1 MEWTWSGVEWI
12 PRIPRWVPRIARRV
26 FAMSEGDAS
35 SLLAAVQDLID
46 DVAEAQPADDD
57 GGSDEFDTSVLDEPE
72 EAAVHQPAAIQICV
86 GRTQGLVKINVQ
98 KPWSEVARIAPPEG
112 LRQVT
117 YESTVSVN
125 EVHAFRRRQVADAEE
140 YDQVFVVAGD
150 GAVAVVNQDGS
161 DVDDE
166 EHGILKGF
174 MPMQRF
180 LAAWHDGLLTHAGGP
195 APCSIE
201 LPSAAVA
208 PDMDPD
214 VVAPLGGRAALA
226 YEDGGNFNWYGCTVA
241 AVHADGARV
250 LACDDGEVV
259 VMPIA
264 ELRAV
269 MAAKGIKPLNAAEGG
284 MKANKTGYPVA
295 ADVVWYKEGRMS
307 DAAAVGVLLGDE
319 QHVLGGGVS
328 VYQACVL
335 NPEAYNQD
343 GELIGAEPRSSR
355 GARQRGGKCLNTY
368 RRGNKVEMQ
377 VEDTTYYAH
386 VFGVGFSGKDTSP
399 RLKYMLLRDASTRVF
414 FVARFGVFSRTLLQA
429 DADVNDDEQ
438 VVTMADDEVQTMV
451 DEYKRLKPFSSLTT
465 PAKLRYAAG
474 TWIHCPDSCLCLY
487 SHVSVTLVLCN
498 ACFATLRL
506 QLCFD
511 HPPPPPCATEKTAS
525 AGPPAAHQAAEEA
538 RKAALAAAGV
548 EKKASRKNLRREGK
562 RGKGPAALAPAA
574 ASLDGPPAPLP
585 PAPKETTAQ
594 KRAREAKER
603 KEQAEADAQ
612 REELEREAS
621 EGRDTNAALQRKLT
635 QMRKELAIAKLA
647 RAEPPPPAQ
656 MPGADAVAHTHSGA
670 PPQPAAP
677 RLPPGWSAHVDGR
690 SGATF
695 YFKRETREKTWTH
708 PDVESE
714 PSPPPVEQIAH
725 PLRRSTR
732 ISPNAEHSISR
743 MLNEPPVQPPPLPH
757 ATSSAGPSH
766 VGPWPAGAQA
776 SGSWAA
782 ARLAQLDAQLRGQ
795 QAADQARAAESRI
808 ELRRQQAEYESFL
821 RFPPHSMQY

>member
-1 MEWTWSGVEWI
+1 MESGVEWI

-35 SLLAAVQDLID
+35 SLLAAVQDLIA

-57 GGSDEFDTSVLDEPE
+57 GGSDEFDTSVLDDHD

-355 GARQRGGKCLNTY
+355 GARQRGGKCKVLNTY

-377 VEDTTYYAH
+377 VEDITYYAH

-498 ACFATLRL
+498 ACFGTLPL

-511 HPPPPPCATEKTAS
+511 PPPPPHA
-525 AGPPAAHQAAEEA
+525 PQ
-538 RKAALAAAGV
+538 
-548 EKKASRKNLRREGK
+548 KKQRR
-562 RGKGPAALAPAA
+562 
-574 ASLDGPPAPLP
+574 
-585 PAPKETTAQ
+585 
-594 KRAREAKER
+594 
-603 KEQAEADAQ
+603 
-612 REELEREAS
+612 
-621 EGRDTNAALQRKLT
+621 RD
-635 QMRKELAIAKLA
+635 
-647 RAEPPPPAQ
+647 
-656 MPGADAVAHTHSGA
+656 
-670 PPQPAAP
+670 
-677 RLPPGWSAHVDGR
+677 
-690 SGATF
+690 
-695 YFKRETREKTWTH
+695 
-708 PDVESE
+708 
-714 PSPPPVEQIAH
+714 
-725 PLRRSTR
+725 PLRHTKRPR
-732 ISPNAEHSISR
+732 R
-743 MLNEPPVQPPPLPH
+743 
-757 ATSSAGPSH
+757 
-766 VGPWPAGAQA
+766 
-776 SGSWAA
+776 
-782 ARLAQLDAQLRGQ
+782 RGRQHWQ
-795 QAADQARAAESRI
+795 QR
-808 ELRRQQAEYESFL
+808 ELRRRRRVRTCEERERGARVL
-821 RFPPHSMQY
+821 PLLPLLLLHWTGPPRPSRPHRKRRLPRREPERPKRGRSKQRRTH